1 MWTTVRVISYV
12 ENSLLLCI
20 DVQLEYIFQSF
31 YAMKRFMKIKFLNI
45 RMPLQFV
52 LSF

>member
-1 MWTTVRVISYV
+1 MTVRAISYV
-12 ENSLLLCI
+12 ETFLFLCV

-31 YAMKRFMKIKFLNI
+31 YAIKRFMKIKLLNI
-45 RMPLQFV
+45 RTPLQFV